1 MDLDIKRHPRVTC
14 WISEINQYFNFLPR
28 QVDSPAGSR
37 PSPHMYT
44 LASLHQQTLIL
55 NILQFIYFLFA
66 MMNMILL
73 PLTKKINLTY
83 YSGGSVLRF
92 PGMFPYINPL

>member
-1 MDLDIKRHPRVTC
+1 MDLDIKPHPRVTR

-28 QVDSPAGSR
+28 QVDNPVGSQ

-44 LASLHQQTLIL
+44 PTSLHQQTLIPNTINL
-55 NILQFIYFLFA
+55 SILLFA

-73 PLTKKINLTY
+73 SLTKKIQPQL
-83 YSGGSVLRF
+83 L
-92 PGMFPYINPL
+92 